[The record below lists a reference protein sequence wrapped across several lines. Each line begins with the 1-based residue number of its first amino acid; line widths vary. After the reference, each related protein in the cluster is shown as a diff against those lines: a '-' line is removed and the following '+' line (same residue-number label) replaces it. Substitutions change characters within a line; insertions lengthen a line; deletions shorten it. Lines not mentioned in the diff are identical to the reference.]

1 MTDNNDPPIIESPL
15 SRTFSR
21 DGISV
26 QVAIF
31 KIGGD
36 AGWTLEVVN
45 AEGTSTVWEESFDTD
60 TAAFDAFVRALE
72 TEGMETFLD
81 DDTSGW
87 TTIH

>member
-1 MTDNNDPPIIESPL
+1 MVDNDPPIIESPM
-15 SRTFSR
+15 SKTVSQ
-21 DGISV
+21 DGITV

-31 KIGGD
+31 KIDGD

-45 AEGTSTVWEESFDTD
+45 AEGTSTVWEEPFETD
-60 TAAFDAFVRALE
+60 TAAFNAFLRAVE
-72 TEGMETFLD
+72 TEGMDTFLD